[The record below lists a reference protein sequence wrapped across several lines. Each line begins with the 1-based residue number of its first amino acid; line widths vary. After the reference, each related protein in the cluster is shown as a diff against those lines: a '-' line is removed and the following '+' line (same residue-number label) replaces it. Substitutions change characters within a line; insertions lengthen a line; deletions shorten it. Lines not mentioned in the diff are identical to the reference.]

1 MPEPHGWVPEPYGW
15 VPEPNG
21 WVPKPHGWVPEP
33 HGWVPEPVRLLAGA
47 TRLCAG
53 AARLSARVTRL
64 SAKAGAWC
72 RIHYFHDSPS
82 NLQKYFH
89 SSISYLMK
97 QKKSYVVSNAVD
109 YLLTDKIKTFRLQHI
124 SFLMKKDKLSKR
136 VQQLTQIKE
145 QNEMFKEKSKRNEQ
159 KFRLKFGDNPVY
171 SLVLTLDCNSETGAH
186 VRRKIFFS
194 VKTHIPSC
202 VRNIF

>member
-1 MPEPHGWVPEPYGW
+1 MAFY
-15 VPEPNG
+15 
-21 WVPKPHGWVPEP
+21 
-33 HGWVPEPVRLLAGA
+33 
-47 TRLCAG
+47 
-53 AARLSARVTRL
+53 
-64 SAKAGAWC
+64 
-72 RIHYFHDSPS
+72 
-82 NLQKYFH
+82 

-109 YLLTDKIKTFRLQHI
+109 YLLTDKIKTFRLQLI

-171 SLVLTLDCNSETGAH
+171 SLVLILDCAPH
-186 VRRKIFFS
+186 VRRKDFFS
-194 VKTHIPSC
+194 EKTHFPSC
-202 VRNIF
+202 VRNSF